1 MAGFV
6 NTGSTR
12 SVWVVASGLA
22 LFAAVVLGVSVDV
35 VAQGRGGGAGGRGG
49 GAGGRGGGGAA
60 ERAAQAAAE
69 AADPMNF
76 TGYWAMPGYR
86 TPAGH
91 GFGARE
97 ACAALKDPSGQPMER
112 CDQPWEAKGGAKF
125 GLKDFLN
132 KRGLAWMEF
141 RDEQMSEKHLCL
153 PTMLPGVMDHEA
165 GAVRML
171 DGVMLIQF
179 STDAFAE
186 GVTRTVYMDGRQHPG
201 PHEVFMQGH
210 SVGHYEGNEL
220 VIETTNFPFS
230 PDGLDDHI
238 HVPSSAAKKLTE
250 RWKKIGPDKLD
261 VTFTQE
267 DPIFLKKPWTWTW
280 HYVRGTQAPLTNF
293 SCDPEGAFMQMK
305 VATPSKYDE

>member
-1 MAGFV
+1 MRGMKRSRAIDPACTAAIGFAALV
-6 NTGSTR
+6 T
-12 SVWVVASGLA
+12 LA
-22 LFAAVVLGVSVDV
+22 LGNITNLAAQ
-35 VAQGRGGGAGGRGG
+35 APAGRSS
-49 GAGGRGGGGAA
+49 AA
-60 ERAAQAAAE
+60 ERAAEAAAA
-69 AADPMNF
+69 AADPKNF
-76 TGYWAMPGYR
+76 TGYWGMPGYK

-91 GFGARE
+91 GFDARI
-97 ACAALKDPSGQPMER
+97 ACAALKDPSGAPMER

-153 PTMLPGVMDHEA
+153 PTMLPGIMDHEA

-171 DGVMLIQF
+171 DGVMQIQF

-267 DPIFLKKPWTWTW
+267 DPIFLKQPWTWTW
-280 HYVRGTQAPLTNF
+280 HYVKGTQPPLTNF
-293 SCDPEGAFMQMK
+293 TCDPEGAFMQMK
-305 VATPSKYDE
+305 VATPSPYDEN